1 MTVQIRD
8 EVAYALRLKK
18 TEEEKRNEAPR
29 KQSHGKLGSYRD
41 TVTYSWMPRG
51 AYFALTNQD

>member
-1 MTVQIRD
+1 MTIQIRD

-18 TEEEKRNEAPR
+18 TEQEKRNEAPR
-29 KQSHGKLGSYRD
+29 KQPRTNQGSYPA

-51 AYFALTNQD
+51 AHFALANQD